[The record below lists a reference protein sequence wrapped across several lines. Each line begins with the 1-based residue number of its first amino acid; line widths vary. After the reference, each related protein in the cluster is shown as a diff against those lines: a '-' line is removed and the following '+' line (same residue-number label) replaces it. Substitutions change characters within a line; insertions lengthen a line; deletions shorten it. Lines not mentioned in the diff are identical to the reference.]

1 MTRMRTRTTAV
12 AGKGDRLRTLR
23 AFCQTVRLGSVS
35 RAALA
40 LHLSQ
45 PAVSLQLQALERDLG
60 TQLFERGGRR
70 LVPTAEGEA
79 LYELAR
85 PLVEAIDEL
94 PARLRERV
102 SPAGAGELRIV
113 ATSATALE
121 LLAGAVAA
129 FRGEHP
135 GVRLALLTAPG
146 VGGPDLVQARE
157 ADIAF
162 GSIPAVPPGL
172 AYTAVFASTPMLL
185 LPRGHPLATTEP
197 LSLAALSA
205 YGFILPPAEAAIT
218 GTVAERFERARL
230 PWTQAME
237 IDDPHLT
244 KQAVAMG
251 LGVSIVDAVDVS
263 PEDRHRLVARPVGN
277 GFPDR
282 EFGHAV
288 RRGEALAPAARAFVA
303 LIAANTLPEREGC
316 SLLAGAS

>member
-1 MTRMRTRTTAV
+1 VGTT
-12 AGKGDRLRTLR
+12 DRLRTLR

-35 RAALA
+35 RAAQVLQ
-40 LHLSQ
+40 LSQ

-60 TQLFERGGRR
+60 ARLFERGGRR

-85 PLVEAIDEL
+85 PLVEAIDAL

-102 SPAGAGELRIV
+102 SATGTGELRIV
-113 ATSATALE
+113 ATGPSALD
-121 LLAGAVAA
+121 LIAGVVAP
-129 FRGEHP
+129 FRGAHP
-135 GVRLALLTAPG
+135 DVRLALSTAHG
-146 VGGPDLVQARE
+146 AGAPDLVEARE

-162 GSIPAVPPGL
+162 GSFATVPSGL
-172 AYTAVFASTPMLL
+172 AYTAVYASSPMLL
-185 LPRGHPLATTEP
+185 VPPGHPLAKAEP
-197 LSLAALSA
+197 LGLDALAA
-205 YGFILPPAEAAIT
+205 YGLILPPPHAAIT
-218 GTVAERFERARL
+218 GAVAERFERARL

-282 EFGHAV
+282 EFGYAV
-288 RRGEALAPAARAFVA
+288 RRGEPLAPAARTFAE
-303 LIAANTLPEREGC
+303 LIAADTLPAREGC
-316 SLLAGAS
+316 RILCSAS